1 MNAPIDPSQL
11 LEKAPV
17 LFGQV
22 PLMERARFA
31 ELVGVSEFV
40 VQGWIVRG
48 YLPVFSIGKYNL
60 INLVALNQQLL
71 LSSLHHLNAE
81 LAG

>member
-1 MNAPIDPSQL
+1 MNAPVDPSQL
-11 LEKAPV
+11 LEKTSV

-40 VQGWIVRG
+40 VQGWIARG
-48 YLPVFSIGKYNL
+48 YLPVFEIGKYRL
-60 INLVALNQQLL
+60 INLVALNQQLF
-71 LSSLHHLNAE
+71 SASLPYLNAD
-81 LAG
+81 LAA